1 MNEDEEITF
10 LEKLVMDDL
19 DSVDTDSKLKIIRY
33 LEKARQQQTIFVPGA
48 YPTDHISY
56 RSLETGEP
64 KIDLTKITC

>member
-1 MNEDEEITF
+1 MNEDEEITS

-19 DSVDTDSKLKIIRY
+19 DVDTDSKLKIIRY
-33 LEKARQQQTIFVPGA
+33 LEKARQQQTVFVPGA

-64 KIDLTKITC
+64 KIDPTKITC

>member
-33 LEKARQQQTIFVPGA
+33 LEKARQDGIQ
-48 YPTDHISY
+48 
-56 RSLETGEP
+56 
-64 KIDLTKITC
+64 

>member
-10 LEKLVMDDL
+10 LEELVMDL
-19 DSVDTDSKLKIIRY
+19 DSINTDSKLKIIRY
-33 LEKARQQQTIFVPGA
+33 LEKARQQQTVFVPDA
-48 YPTDHISY
+48 YPTDHIYY